1 MYNVTDTMQ
10 ITELTS
16 ISFFL
21 PILFDNEP
29 TIIEP
34 RIMPK
39 VEIDVRVAYMLRIFF
54 VWRRSDSSDE
64 VRF

>member
-1 MYNVTDTMQ
+1 MYSVTDKIP

-21 PILFDNEP
+21 PILFENEP

-39 VEIDVRVAYMLRIFF
+39 VEIDVRVAYMLRISF
-54 VWRRSDSSDE
+54 VWRRSDSCDE